1 MVPPLRPS
9 PRHIGSVL
17 LGGVQAF
24 FKADPFALEE

>member
-24 FKADPFALEE
+24 F